1 MKQANSQQ
9 AMSTKE
15 KFAKEFFLLYLKKK
29 ASSLEIKLETVKT
42 LIVNFACCS
51 NRCFHEI
58 KTAPQQ
64 TTILQLI

>member
-1 MKQANSQQ
+1 MKQANSQLEI
-9 AMSTKE
+9 STKE
-15 KFAKEFFLLYLKKK
+15 KFAKEFFLLYFRRKK

-58 KTAPQQ
+58 KTAPQ
-64 TTILQLI
+64 